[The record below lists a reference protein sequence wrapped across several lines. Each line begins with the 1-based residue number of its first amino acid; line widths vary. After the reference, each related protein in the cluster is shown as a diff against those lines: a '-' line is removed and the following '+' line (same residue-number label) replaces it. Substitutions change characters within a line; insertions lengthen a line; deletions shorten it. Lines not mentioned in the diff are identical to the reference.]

1 MGKLV
6 ATFSFKIIQLIFF
19 SNGSGAESEGQ
30 ELLIG
35 VMQGMY
41 FFSYE

>member
-35 VMQGMY
+35 VMQGMC
-41 FFSYE
+41 FFLV